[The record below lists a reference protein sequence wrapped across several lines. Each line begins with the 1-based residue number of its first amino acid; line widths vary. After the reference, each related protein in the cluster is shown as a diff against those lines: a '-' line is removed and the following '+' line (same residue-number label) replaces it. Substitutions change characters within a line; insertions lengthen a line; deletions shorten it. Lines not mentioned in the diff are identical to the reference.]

1 MSSLIKFRNFPSQ
14 MEIMLQS
21 PSLLT
26 HTLTSARNEN
36 SMTPVLL
43 KEYDGALEKLET
55 ALYPDIRKQYL
66 VQSHKNSIS
75 IMKQESNVLD

>member
-1 MSSLIKFRNFPSQ
+1 

-55 ALYPDIRKQYL
+55 TLYPDIRKQYL
-66 VQSHKNSIS
+66 VQSDKNLIC
-75 IMKQESNVLD
+75 IMKRKAKYFG